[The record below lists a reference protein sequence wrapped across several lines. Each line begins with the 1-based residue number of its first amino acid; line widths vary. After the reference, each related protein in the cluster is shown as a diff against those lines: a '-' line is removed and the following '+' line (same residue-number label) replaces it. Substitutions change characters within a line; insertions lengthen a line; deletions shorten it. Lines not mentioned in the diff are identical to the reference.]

1 MNFDIEQVY
10 HTYLQK
16 EQELN
21 SKKYEKYKGWF
32 SASSA
37 GSCYRKQLHKARG
50 DSRTELKPRNMRLL
64 RLGTIVHNDIE
75 QAVKDYIAVAELDEL
90 NNLKVITEHKVVL
103 KDLNVLGH
111 LDLCTYMDEENE
123 ISNLEIWDYKTCGT
137 YKWRLKYGRGAI
149 NKLDKRYAMQVS
161 TYGMGMMEELDVKH
175 STLGLLWYN
184 KDTSSIKKE
193 YIPDSYIDDA
203 FEYWTEL
210 QEISDE
216 ADEPEDLEVGDVGVP
231 FENWEC
237 RYCEY
242 QGVLCEGLTR

>member
-1 MNFDIEQVY
+1 MNLDVEQVY
-10 HTYLQK
+10 HTYLEK

-21 SKKYEKYKGWF
+21 SKKYEKFKGWF

-50 DSRTELKPRNMRLL
+50 DSRTDLKPRNMRLL

-75 QAVKDYIAVAELDEL
+75 QAVNDYIEVTKPEH
-90 NNLKVITEHKVVL
+90 LKVLVEHRVEL
-103 KDLNVLGH
+103 EDLNVLGH
-111 LDLCTYMDEENE
+111 LDLCTYVEQDGQ
-123 ISNLEIWDYKTCGT
+123 ISNVEVWDYKTCGS
-137 YKWRLKYGRGAI
+137 YKWRLKYGRNAI
-149 NKLDKRYAMQVS
+149 NKIDKRYAMQVS
-161 TYGMGMMEELDVKH
+161 TYAMGMCNDLSV
-175 STLGLLWYN
+175 STATLGLLWYN
-184 KDTSSIKKE
+184 KDTSSLRKE
-193 YIPDSYIDDA
+193 FIPDVWMDEA

-216 ADEPEDLEVGDVGVP
+216 ANEPEDLEVGDVGVP

-237 RYCEY
+237 RYCDY